1 MAPAIMSPGDTTVEH
16 IDAVDAFARNL
27 YLRLKQFPSSNAD
40 PPLDDVALAVKQLHL
55 ALRHL
60 RVEAADR
67 DSPLNRPDS
76 AAVHARQLE
85 SLVEDCGF
93 QLKQLDTALATI
105 DIYEGS
111 SSEARTDRLGNLRA
125 KIANEKTG
133 IDMFLDTIQLRNPA
147 DRPAGIVDGS
157 QTGLENIK
165 DKVDAIANSLFA
177 QRARNA
183 NGANL
188 TDDEDRLW
196 QEFKSELEKEGF
208 SPQVLRRHKEV
219 LRAYIRELETMS
231 QQNGGLPPTVR
242 GLLEHEAKTIPTVSP
257 KEMYP
262 AIENEKFFPSM
273 KDERR
278 MPDSAPLARMSDPRS
293 SYEREQRRSMSSEDS
308 TPTSDGA
315 DSMAMISTRDL
326 MAMDHINASMT
337 RMHLQAP
344 NQHYSTSP
352 GQRFLPSSAPTPGI
366 AELAGS
372 PGSMALSASP
382 RSMTTL
388 PPYASPQLPAYSSPR
403 TSMSS
408 RLAPDAYGNEI
419 PMEAQWTKVRRSL
432 LSLEVLDRAG
442 VRYEARPEYVAILG
456 RLTREEIEQYAR
468 QSAECRAARSRKYSQ
483 HSKQHDRYYQRDRA
497 DSKSSRDEDDDDSV
511 LWDES
516 DSTDF
521 DDDKTSDKGTKSYPY
536 IVNFPEKDKEKISPS
551 STVQPKSILK
561 NKNENHVRF
570 DPQPHEVDVK
580 SSPERDRDRDRD
592 RRSRRHRS
600 DEDDGHRRRYH
611 PEGGRNRRSQEADRE
626 MRHHHRRRDGGG
638 GGREREHQ
646 RYHRDRDRDED
657 MRRDEKSSKKK
668 AWGETLGA
676 VGIGGAAVS
685 LLSVLA
691 EAATGI

>member
-1 MAPAIMSPGDTTVEH
+1 MSAGDTTVEH
-16 IDAVDAFARNL
+16 IDAVDVFARNL
-27 YLRLKQFPSSNAD
+27 YLRLRQCPSSNSD
-40 PPLDDVALAVKQLHL
+40 PPLDDVALAVRQLHL
-55 ALRHL
+55 TLLHL
-60 RVEAADR
+60 RAEAADG

-76 AAVHARQLE
+76 TALYARQLE
-85 SLVEDCGF
+85 SLIEDCGF
-93 QLKQLDTALATI
+93 QLRQLDTALATI

-111 SSEARTDRLGNLRA
+111 SSDARAERLANLRV
-125 KIANEKTG
+125 KIANERTS
-133 IDMFLDTIQLRNPA
+133 IDMFLDTIQLGNPA
-147 DRPAGIVDGS
+147 DQPAGIVDGS

-165 DKVDAIANSLFA
+165 DKVDAIANRLFS
-177 QRARNA
+177 QRARDA
-183 NGANL
+183 NTIGL
-188 TDDEDRLW
+188 PSEEDRLW

-242 GLLEHEAKTIPTVSP
+242 GLLEHEAKTLPSASP

-278 MPDSAPLARMSDPRS
+278 MPDSAPLVHVSTSRS
-293 SYEREQRRSMSSEDS
+293 LMGHEQRPSMSSEDS
-308 TPTSDGA
+308 TIANDEGE
-315 DSMAMISTRDL
+315 SMALISTRDL
-326 MAMDHINASMT
+326 MAMDHLNATMAQ
-337 RMHLQAP
+337 MYLQAP
-344 NQHYSTSP
+344 NQNYSTSP
-352 GQRFLPSSAPTPGI
+352 VMGQRFLPSSAPTPGI

-388 PPYASPQLPAYSSPR
+388 PPYASPQLPPYSSPR
-403 TSMSS
+403 TSVSS
-408 RLAPDAYGNEI
+408 RLAPDSFGNEI

-456 RLTREEIEQYAR
+456 RLSREEIEEYAR
-468 QSAECRAARSRKYSQ
+468 RSAELRAARSRNYGQYSKRSDKYGG
-483 HSKQHDRYYQRDRA
+483 RDRA
-497 DSKSSRDEDDDDSV
+497 DSKSSHDEDDDDSV

-516 DSTDF
+516 DTTDF

-536 IVNFPEKDKEKISPS
+536 IVNFPSKDKEKTSPS

-570 DPQPHEVDVK
+570 DPQPHEVDIK
-580 SSPERDRDRDRD
+580 SSPERDRERE
-592 RRSRRHRS
+592 RRSSRRHRN
-600 DEDDGHRRRYH
+600 DDDDGHRRRYH
-611 PEGGRNRRSQEADRE
+611 PEGGRNRRSQDPDRD
-626 MRHHHRRRDGGG
+626 MRYHHRRRGGG
-638 GGREREHQ
+638 GGGGNGRDRDHP
-646 RYHRDRDRDED
+646 RYHRDRDRDD
-657 MRRDEKSSKKK
+657 DSRREEKTSKKK

-691 EAATGI
+691 EAATSI

>member
-1 MAPAIMSPGDTTVEH
+1 MSSGDTTVEH

-27 YLRLKQFPSSNAD
+27 YLRLKQIPSCNAD
-40 PPLDDVALAVKQLHL
+40 PPLDDVALAVRQLHL

-60 RVEAADR
+60 RVEAADK

-76 AAVHARQLE
+76 AAVHGRQLE
-85 SLVEDCGF
+85 SLVEDCSF
-93 QLKQLDTALATI
+93 QLRQLDAALATI

-111 SSEARTDRLGNLRA
+111 SSADARAERLGNLRA
-125 KIANEKTG
+125 KIANEKTSV
-133 IDMFLDTIQLRNPA
+133 DMFLDTIQLRNPA
-147 DRPAGIVDGS
+147 DQPAGIVDGS
-157 QTGLENIK
+157 QSGLENIK
-165 DKVDAIANSLFA
+165 DKVDAIANRLFA
-177 QRARNA
+177 QRIGNT
-183 NGANL
+183 NGTSLSN
-188 TDDEDRLW
+188 DEDRLW
-196 QEFKSELEKEGF
+196 LEFKSELEKEGF

-219 LRAYIRELETMS
+219 LRAYIRELESMS

-242 GLLEHEAKTIPTVSP
+242 GLLEHEAKALPSSSP

-278 MPDSAPLARMSDPRS
+278 MPDAAPLVHIPTARS
-293 SYEREQRRSMSSEDS
+293 SHDREHRRSMSSEDS
-308 TPTSDGA
+308 APTSDGGH
-315 DSMAMISTRDL
+315 SMALISTRDL
-326 MAMDHINASMT
+326 MAMDHLNASMAS
-337 RMHLQAP
+337 MHLQAP
-344 NQHYSTSP
+344 NQYYSTSP
-352 GQRFLPSSAPTPGI
+352 ASGQKFLPSSAPTSGI

-372 PGSMALSASP
+372 PGSMTLSTSP

-388 PPYASPQLPAYSSPR
+388 PPYASPQLPPYSSPR

-408 RLAPDAYGNEI
+408 RLAPDSYGNEI

-456 RLTREEIEQYAR
+456 RLTREEIEDYAR
-468 QSAECRAARSRKYSQ
+468 QSAECRAARSRNLAQ
-483 HSKQHDRYYQRDRA
+483 HSKRNDRYDRRDRA

-516 DSTDF
+516 DSTDM

-536 IVNFPEKDKEKISPS
+536 IVNFPEKDREKTSPS

-570 DPQPHEVDVK
+570 DPQPHEVDAK
-580 SSPERDRDRDRD
+580 SSPERDRERDRD
-592 RRSRRHRS
+592 RRASKRYRG
-600 DEDDGHRRRYH
+600 DDDDGHRRRYH
-611 PEGGRNRRSQEADRE
+611 PEGGRNRRTQDSDRE
-626 MRHHHRRRDGGG
+626 MRHHYRRRGGG
-638 GGREREHQ
+638 GGRDREHQ
-646 RYHRDRDRDED
+646 RYHRERDRDED
-657 MRRDEKSSKKK
+657 ARREEKSSKKK